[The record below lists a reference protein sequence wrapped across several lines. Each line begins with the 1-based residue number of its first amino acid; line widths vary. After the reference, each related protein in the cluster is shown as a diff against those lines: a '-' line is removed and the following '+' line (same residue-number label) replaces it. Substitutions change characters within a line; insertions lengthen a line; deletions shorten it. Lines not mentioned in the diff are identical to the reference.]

1 MKSFF
6 IALQFLSRIHVVTQT
21 VWTEAD
27 FGRSVIFF
35 PLVGTVIGAVLCLA
49 YAGISLWFSQPY
61 MAVLLVLCWLLVT
74 GGLHA
79 DGLMD
84 TADGLFSG
92 RSRERMLEI
101 LKDSCVGSNGVVA
114 FVSCTALKIC
124 FLANLPQQAVCAVL
138 LAVPTAARF
147 GVLIGIFQFPYVRQ
161 QGLGQA
167 FVQYAPRRALVKAFL
182 CALPPLA
189 VAGWGY
195 FLLLGAVMLISLGLN
210 TYIARRLGGVTGD
223 TYGAVIELSEMLLL
237 GLAFLASGAVQ
248 TACIWI

>member
-1 MKSFF
+1 
-6 IALQFLSRIHVVTQT
+6 
-21 VWTEAD
+21 
-27 FGRSVIFF
+27 
-35 PLVGTVIGAVLCLA
+35 
-49 YAGISLWFSQPY
+49 
-61 MAVLLVLCWLLVT
+61 
-74 GGLHA
+74 
-79 DGLMD
+79 
-84 TADGLFSG
+84 
-92 RSRERMLEI
+92 MLEI

-114 FVSCTALKIC
+114 FVSCMALKVC
-124 FLANLPQQAVCAVL
+124 FLANLPQQSVCAAL

-147 GVLIGIFQFPYVRQ
+147 GVLIGIFQFPYARQ

-182 CALPPLA
+182 CALLPLA

-195 FLLLGAVMLISLGLN
+195 FLLLGAAMLISLGLN

-237 GLAFLASGAVQ
+237 GLAFLASRAVQ

>member
-35 PLVGTVIGAVLCLA
+35 PLVGTIIGAVLCLA
-49 YAGISLWFSQPY
+49 YAGVSLWFSQPY
-61 MAVLLVLCWLLVT
+61 AAVLLVLCWLFVT

-147 GVLIGIFQFPYVRQ
+147 GVLIGIFQFPYARTA
-161 QGLGQA
+161 GLGA
-167 FVQYAPRRALVKAFL
+167 GLRPICAPPRPGQS
-182 CALPPLA
+182 LPVGLA
-189 VAGWGY
+189 AAGC
-195 FLLLGAVMLISLGLN
+195 
-210 TYIARRLGGVTGD
+210 RRLGLLPAVRRGD
-223 TYGAVIELSEMLLL
+223 ADFAGIEYVYRPAA
-237 GLAFLASGAVQ
+237 GRRDG
-248 TACIWI
+248 

>member
-49 YAGISLWFSQPY
+49 YAGVSLWFSQPY
-61 MAVLLVLCWLLVT
+61 AAVLLVLCWLFVT

-92 RSRERMLEI
+92 RSRERMLKI

-114 FVSCTALKIC
+114 FASCMALKVC

-147 GVLIGIFQFPYVRQ
+147 GVLIGIFQFPYARA
-161 QGLGQA
+161 QGLGQS
-167 FVQYAPRRALVKAFL
+167 FVQYAPRRTLVKAFL
-182 CALPPLA
+182 WALPPLA
-189 VAGWGY
+189 VAGWSY
-195 FLLLGAVMLISLGLN
+195 CLLLGAAMMISLGLN

-223 TYGAVIELSEMLLL
+223 TYGAVIEVSEMLLL

-248 TACIWI
+248 TAWIWI

>member
-49 YAGISLWFSQPY
+49 YVGISLWFSQPY

-114 FVSCTALKIC
+114 FVSCMALKVC
-124 FLANLPQQAVCAVL
+124 FLANLPQQSVCAAL

-147 GVLIGIFQFPYVRQ
+147 GVLIGIFQFPYARQ

-182 CALPPLA
+182 CALLPLA
-189 VAGWGY
+189 VAGWSY
-195 FLLLGAVMLISLGLN
+195 CLLLGAVMLISLGLN

>member
-49 YAGISLWFSQPY
+49 YVGISLWFSQPY

-114 FVSCTALKIC
+114 FVSCMALKVC
-124 FLANLPQQAVCAVL
+124 FLANLPQQSVCAAL

-182 CALPPLA
+182 CALPPL
-189 VAGWGY
+189 VIAGWGY
-195 FLLLGAVMLISLGLN
+195 FLLLGAVILISLGLN

>member
-49 YAGISLWFSQPY
+49 YVGISLWFSQPY

-114 FVSCTALKIC
+114 FVFCMALKVC
-124 FLANLPQQAVCAVL
+124 FLANLPQPSVCAAL

-147 GVLIGIFQFPYVRQ
+147 GVLIGIFQFPYARQ

-182 CALPPLA
+182 CALPPL
-189 VAGWGY
+189 VIAGWGY
-195 FLLLGAVMLISLGLN
+195 FLLLGAAMLISLGLN

>member
-1 MKSFF
+1 MPTASWIRLTGCFPGGAASACWKY
-6 IALQFLSRIHVVTQT
+6 SRTAVSART
-21 VWTEAD
+21 A
-27 FGRSVIFF
+27 SSSLF
-35 PLVGTVIGAVLCLA
+35 P
-49 YAGISLWFSQPY
+49 
-61 MAVLLVLCWLLVT
+61 
-74 GGLHA
+74 
-79 DGLMD
+79 
-84 TADGLFSG
+84 
-92 RSRERMLEI
+92 
-101 LKDSCVGSNGVVA
+101 
-114 FVSCTALKIC
+114 ALKVC
-124 FLANLPQQAVCAVL
+124 FLANLPQPSVCAAL

-182 CALPPLA
+182 CALLPLA

-195 FLLLGAVMLISLGLN
+195 FLLLGAAMLISLGLN